1 MTQDAAGH
9 YSTLLGTKYEND
21 PVLGIVS
28 ALPIGH
34 VLQTGMRYYVGVL
47 ASTILIIAT
56 NAGLIGISR
65 LSWSL
70 AEHRQLPGVFA
81 RVHRRYHTPY
91 FTIAFFSVLAG
102 ILLIP
107 GKTDFLGNLYS
118 FGAMLSFTTAH
129 VAIIA
134 LRYKEP
140 DRNRPY
146 KVPWNVRF
154 RGGILPIGAV
164 LGAIGTFAAWVS
176 VVVLHTEARTV
187 GIGWMVIGLAG
198 YFWYRRKNGLDPKA
212 QYKID
217 HGKAPEGFSELA
229 YGSVLVPIFG
239 DDIRAGV
246 LRRAAKLAKQ
256 GAVVDAVYV
265 IQVPP
270 QLSLDAGME
279 DEEQRAGSL
288 LDAARIRARESKI
301 KVRTSVIRT
310 RNPGAALVDE
320 ARQRGS
326 EAIYFDMGH
335 APAAERVFGPIT
347 TYLLRERPCRI
358 VIETGGPNGA
368 SAENGNGNG
377 SRREAALSAV
387 R

>member
-1 MTQDAAGH
+1 M
-9 YSTLLGTKYEND
+9 
-21 PVLGIVS
+21 
-28 ALPIGH
+28 
-34 VLQTGMRYYVGVL
+34 
-47 ASTILIIAT
+47 
-56 NAGLIGISR
+56 
-65 LSWSL
+65 
-70 AEHRQLPGVFA
+70 
-81 RVHRRYHTPY
+81 
-91 FTIAFFSVLAG
+91 
-102 ILLIP
+102 
-107 GKTDFLGNLYS
+107 
-118 FGAMLSFTTAH
+118 
-129 VAIIA
+129 
-134 LRYKEP
+134 
-140 DRNRPY
+140 
-146 KVPWNVRF
+146 
-154 RGGILPIGAV
+154 
-164 LGAIGTFAAWVS
+164 
-176 VVVLHTEARTV
+176 
-187 GIGWMVIGLAG
+187 
-198 YFWYRRKNGLDPKA
+198 
-212 QYKID
+212 
-217 HGKAPEGFSELA
+217 
-229 YGSVLVPIFG
+229 
-239 DDIRAGV
+239 
-246 LRRAAKLAKQ
+246 
-256 GAVVDAVYV
+256 

-279 DEEQRAGSL
+279 EEEQRAGSL